1 MVKVLVKELILGF
14 LFLVTGLFFFTSFEL
29 EIFKKWVVF
38 SLVTTLLMMAGTL
51 LVNFLLNI
59 GFDMPGLAL
68 AGIILLSQI
77 LLLSLLFIFLEP
89 DRTNHRIV
97 AKAGTLSYLLF
108 LGIDIYWKV
117 KWMFPPKKRKRLI
130 HKENEDF

>member
-130 HKENEDF
+130 HKENKDF